1 MSFNEKF
8 FRYKINE
15 FSVSVCITLTQEDIM
30 FD

>member
-1 MSFNEKF
+1 MKSF

-15 FSVSVCITLTQEDIM
+15 FSVSICITLTQEDIM